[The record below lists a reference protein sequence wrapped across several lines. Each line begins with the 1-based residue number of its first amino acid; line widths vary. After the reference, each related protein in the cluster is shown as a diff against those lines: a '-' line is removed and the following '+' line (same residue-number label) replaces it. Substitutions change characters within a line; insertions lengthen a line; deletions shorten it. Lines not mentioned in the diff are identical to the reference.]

1 MRPKKGKRSFRS
13 VLVYTFLPGFFL
25 FVCLLVPLLKS
36 APLSRSGSGESWL
49 LYRTIFLTGGVF
61 AVFLALCYLI
71 ICRFIIDP
79 LEQQSSQD
87 KKRRVQQELM
97 ASISRSFVSTGD
109 RTSLINN
116 TLFIIGNYMNVSKVA
131 LARMD
136 ETANIL
142 NYEHEWYDGKQNIK
156 RPPRRSCPIGPG
168 NLIYDSFATQG
179 HVALSID
186 DTASIPRYEEYLS
199 SLGIRALIY
208 VPVIIYGRLWG
219 ILSIDECRGPRHWD
233 DTDIQFIKLAAN
245 SLAGLIINRQAEKDL
260 IDAKEQA
267 EQSNRAKTTFLARM
281 SHEMRTPMNA
291 VIGMTTIA
299 QSSGDEEK
307 VRYCLSKIN
316 EASIH
321 LLGVINDILD
331 MSKIEAEKFE
341 LYFEN
346 FSLKAMI
353 LRITGVMRFRFD
365 EKKLAFTLNL
375 DPALPEIVNCD
386 EQRLAQVL
394 TNLLG
399 NAAKFTPA
407 EGCITLSVKRVS
419 GEGKKHI
426 LRFEVADTGIGI
438 SGEGKKKLFTLF
450 EQADGSIARKFGGT
464 GLGLAISKSIVE
476 LMGGAIDVISEP
488 GKGSTFFFDV
498 PLEEGA
504 APPADVPGPGE
515 EGKDSGSTL
524 PRYAG
529 RSILLTEDVEINREI
544 VESLLEDTGVH
555 IDSAENGAEAVRLFE
570 EAPSKYSLIL
580 MDIHMPEMDGYE
592 ATRRIRS
599 SAAAEGATI
608 PIVAMTANVFKEDV
622 EKCRAAGMNDHM
634 AKPIDFKELLK
645 QLDRYLLRAGM
656 PSSQGTLT

>member
-1 MRPKKGKRSFRS
+1 MPRSTDFFSKIRSAMRSKRGRRS
-13 VLVYTFLPGFFL
+13 SRGILIFTFLPGFLL
-25 FVCLLVPLLKS
+25 FVCLLVLLLKNV
-36 APLSRSGSGESWL
+36 LFSRSGSGAPWL

-61 AVFLALCYLI
+61 AVFLVLCYLI
-71 ICRFIIDP
+71 ICRFIIEP
-79 LEQQSSQD
+79 LEQQSSQE

-156 RPPRRSCPIGPG
+156 RPACRSCPIGPG
-168 NLIYDSFATQG
+168 DLVYDSFITQG

-186 DTASIPRYEEYLS
+186 NTASMPRYEEYLS

-208 VPVIIYGRLWG
+208 VPVIIYGRFWG

-233 DTDIQFIKLAAN
+233 DTDMHFIKLAAN
-245 SLAGLIINRQAEKDL
+245 SLAGLIVNRQAEMDL

-267 EQSNRAKTTFLARM
+267 EQSNRAKSTFLARM

-299 QSSGDEEK
+299 QSSRDEEK

-331 MSKIEAEKFE
+331 MSKIEAAKFE
-341 LYFEN
+341 LHYEN
-346 FSLKAMI
+346 FDLKTMI

-365 EKKLAFTLNL
+365 EKKLVFTLNL

-407 EGCITLSVKRVS
+407 EGHITLSIERVS
-419 GEGKKHI
+419 GEGKKHM
-426 LRFEVADTGIGI
+426 LRFEVTDTGIGI
-438 SGEGKKKLFTLF
+438 SAEGKKKLFTL
-450 EQADGSIARKFGGT
+450 
-464 GLGLAISKSIVE
+464 
-476 LMGGAIDVISEP
+476 
-488 GKGSTFFFDV
+488 
-498 PLEEGA
+498 
-504 APPADVPGPGE
+504 
-515 EGKDSGSTL
+515 
-524 PRYAG
+524 
-529 RSILLTEDVEINREI
+529 
-544 VESLLEDTGVH
+544 
-555 IDSAENGAEAVRLFE
+555 
-570 EAPSKYSLIL
+570 
-580 MDIHMPEMDGYE
+580 
-592 ATRRIRS
+592 
-599 SAAAEGATI
+599 
-608 PIVAMTANVFKEDV
+608 
-622 EKCRAAGMNDHM
+622 
-634 AKPIDFKELLK
+634 
-645 QLDRYLLRAGM
+645 
-656 PSSQGTLT
+656 